1 MFLAQDHS
9 VKSQKLLEH
18 IGLGSYTT
26 GLDGSQCA
34 PTPTPPH
41 SAAPPTV
48 QLRPR
53 GCCVYRDATRVALST
68 SDYAK
73 PSDAPEKEPDF
84 MTMAAEM
91 EKEKEKEQEQ
101 EKTLSLAERLT
112 ADPNAPSV
120 EQKAEEPAAA
130 GSDEQEEAALDS
142 IMQNFLGEGMDAS
155 VEVGDRPQADKI
167 TVADADY
174 GPMDASV
181 EAGGGAEWGGG
192 GDDDDAEAFAGR

>member
-1 MFLAQDHS
+1 M
-9 VKSQKLLEH
+9 
-18 IGLGSYTT
+18 
-26 GLDGSQCA
+26 
-34 PTPTPPH
+34 
-41 SAAPPTV
+41 
-48 QLRPR
+48 
-53 GCCVYRDATRVALST
+53 ALST

-155 VEVGDRPQADKI
+155 VEVGDRPPGDKI

-181 EAGGGAEWGGG
+181 EAGGGAEWGVG